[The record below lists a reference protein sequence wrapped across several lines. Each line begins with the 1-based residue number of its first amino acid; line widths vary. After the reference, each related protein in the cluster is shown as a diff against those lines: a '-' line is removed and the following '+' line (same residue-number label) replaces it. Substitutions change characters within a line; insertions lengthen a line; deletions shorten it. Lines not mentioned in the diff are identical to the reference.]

1 MSKAMTVQ
9 AAAIPQ
15 HKREQLARPLL
26 KIVREAF
33 EDPRIAQE
41 FKDWQEARNH
51 KTTKDEVRKA

>member
-41 FKDWQEARNH
+41 FKDWQEAR
-51 KTTKDEVRKA
+51 KQQK